1 MIYFSTKVEC
11 AALCLSTPSC
21 YAIDFVSSQCR
32 FMYEY
37 SANFDV
43 DTSQGKMTICLDHQ
57 NWNRHEVY
65 LPDDNTPPMCPSKI
79 NRFDL
84 YTSFILR

>member
-1 MIYFSTKVEC
+1 
-11 AALCLSTPSC
+11 
-21 YAIDFVSSQCR
+21 
-32 FMYEY
+32 MYEHT
-37 SANFDV
+37 ANFDV

-65 LPDDNTPPMCPSKI
+65 LPDDNSPPMCPSKI

-84 YTSFILR
+84 YASFILR

>member
-1 MIYFSTKVEC
+1 
-11 AALCLSTPSC
+11 
-21 YAIDFVSSQCR
+21 
-32 FMYEY
+32 MYEHT
-37 SANFDV
+37 ANFDV

-79 NRFDL
+79 IGL
-84 YTSFILR
+84 ICMQVLILR